1 MPDPNEPEKWV
12 KEATE
17 LHADCRVFRILKSK
31 FSHPAR
37 KTEGDFFILDAPDW
51 VTVVAITTN
60 GEVVTVNQ
68 FRYGIEALSLEV
80 PAGMVERGEDPLN
93 TGVREL
99 REETGYTGTDLE
111 LLGWVYPNPAIQNN
125 KCYVVAIKGVELTTP
140 VVWDD
145 HEEIQTRLI
154 PLKNISSMLANGEF
168 PHSLSQC
175 ALRMYFEK
183 YSL

>member
-1 MPDPNEPEKWV
+1 MPDSSEPEKWV
-12 KEATE
+12 KEDTE

-31 FSHPAR
+31 FSCPAR
-37 KTEGDFFILDAPDW
+37 NREGDFFILDAPDW
-51 VTVVAITTN
+51 VTVVAITPN
-60 GEVVTVNQ
+60 DELVTVNQ

-80 PAGMVERGEDPLN
+80 PAGMVEPGEDPLN

-99 REETGYTGTDLE
+99 HEETGYTGTDPE

-125 KCYVVAIKGVELTTP
+125 KCYVVAIKGAELTTP
-140 VVWDD
+140 VDWDE

-154 PLKNISSMLANGEF
+154 PLKNIPSMLANGEF
-168 PHSLSQC
+168 PHSLSRC
-175 ALRMYFEK
+175 AFQMYFQK

>member
-1 MPDPNEPEKWV
+1 MPDSSEPEKWV
-12 KEATE
+12 KQDTE
-17 LHADCRVFRILKSK
+17 LHADCRVFRILKSR

-37 KTEGDFFILDAPDW
+37 NEKGDFFILDAPDW
-51 VTVVAITTN
+51 VTVVAITPN
-60 GEVVTVNQ
+60 DEVVTVNQ

-80 PAGMVERGEDPLN
+80 PAGMVEPGEDPLN
-93 TGVREL
+93 AGIREL
-99 REETGYTGTDLE
+99 REETGYTGTDPK

-125 KCYVVAIKGVELTTP
+125 KCYVVAITGVERNTP

-154 PLKNISSMLANGEF
+154 PVKNIPSMLANGAF
-168 PHSLSQC
+168 THSLSWC
-175 ALRMYFEK
+175 AFQMYFQK